1 MRWIPRTLGPRPG
14 IFPAGPPYTEVNI
27 PVTAAVARSEFG
39 VPNLA
44 PWTETKGHQQIV
56 MTRPLWQKDDCGMAL
71 VVLRPGRRVEMKA

>member
-1 MRWIPRTLGPRPG
+1 M
-14 IFPAGPPYTEVNI
+14 
-27 PVTAAVARSEFG
+27 TAAVARSEFG